1 MNTRIKHSA
10 GTALLTLFAI
20 VTTVPTA
27 SAQDEL
33 PIVHEA
39 TEDMEVALKTESQV
53 RWVPGQII
61 VKFREGAEPGTGPQ
75 IEAMGMGDVDLQR
88 TSGGELLFTLDM
100 ATMSAEESTQ
110 SAIRTAKVLSQRD
123 DVEYAQ
129 VNYVVDIAAEPMD
142 PGYAQQWHYRNN
154 GPGAGES
161 AGGINL
167 PQAWDISTGNAGI
180 VVAVI
185 DTGIL
190 PNHPDIT
197 GSANHLGG
205 FDMIT
210 STFTS
215 QDNDGRDPDPTD
227 EGDAVAAGEC
237 PPLFI
242 NPPRGSSWHGTHVAG
257 TVGVVNSDNNTGVA
271 GVSWNGGV
279 VSVRVLG
286 KCGGSVGDINDAI
299 RWAAGMTVPGVP
311 DNANPAQVINMSLG
325 APIPCANSPA
335 TQAAITDVVNRGVT
349 VVVAAGN
356 DARDAANAMPASCNG
371 VITVAAGDEN
381 GDLVTRFSN
390 FGPLV
395 DILAPGGDTQG
406 SSGAPGGVL
415 STVQGGYA
423 FYNGTSMAS
432 PHVAGVAALMLSV
445 DPTLTPQDIEAV
457 LENSAMTRTAAQ
469 CPEPCGAGLLDAHAA
484 LQAVGQPLLPA
495 ALSVAPSDIRMDNG
509 DTQQLVANVSTG
521 GSGVDGVEVRFTSS
535 DTSILTV
542 SPATKTTDTA
552 GNATTTVTA
561 LQKGSAEIA
570 VETLGSTTTVP
581 VTVDVTV
588 VSLLAGM
595 VLALLLIAVGLLYIR
610 RVRWATSA

>member
-1 MNTRIKHSA
+1 MNSRIKQGA
-10 GTALLTLFAI
+10 GAALLTLLASM
-20 VTTVPTA
+20 TALPLA

-33 PIVHEA
+33 RIVDKA

-53 RWVPGQII
+53 RWEPGQII
-61 VKFREGAEPGTGPQ
+61 VKFREGAEPGAGPQ

-110 SAIRTAKVLSQRD
+110 SAVRTAKVLSQRD

-129 VNYVVDIAAEPMD
+129 VNYIVEIAAEPID

-154 GPGAGES
+154 GSGANES
-161 AGGINL
+161 EGGINM
-167 PQAWDISTGNAGI
+167 PQAWDITTGDAGVI
-180 VVAVI
+180 VAVI

-190 PNHPDIT
+190 PNHSDIT
-197 GSANHLGG
+197 GSANQLGG

-215 QDNDGRDPDPTD
+215 QDGDGRDSDPTD

-242 NPPRGSSWHGTHVAG
+242 NPPRGNSWHGTHVAG
-257 TVGVVNSDNNTGVA
+257 TVGVVNSNNNTGVA

-286 KCGGSVGDINDAI
+286 KCGGNVGDINDAI

-311 DNANPAQVINMSLG
+311 DNTNPARVINMSLG
-325 APIPCANSPA
+325 APIPCTNSPA
-335 TQAAITDVVNRGVT
+335 TQAAISDVVGMGVT

-356 DARDAANAMPASCNG
+356 DARNAANAMPASCNG

-381 GDLVTRFSN
+381 GDLVTRYSN

-406 SSGAPGGVL
+406 GSGVSGGVL

-423 FYNGTSMAS
+423 FFNGTSMAS

-445 DPTLTPQDIEAV
+445 DPTLTPQDIEDA
-457 LENSAMTRTAAQ
+457 LENSAMPRTAAQ
-469 CPEPCGAGLLDAHAA
+469 CPEPCGAGLLDARAA
-484 LQAVGQPLLPA
+484 LGR
-495 ALSVAPSDIRMDNG
+495 PSTTLDVNPKDIDMDNG
-509 DTQQLVANVSTG
+509 DTQQVVANVSTG
-521 GSGVDGVEVRFTSS
+521 GSGVDGVDVRFTSS

-542 SPATKTTDTA
+542 EPATQTTGAA
-552 GNATTTVTA
+552 GNATGDATA
-561 LQKGSAEIA
+561 TIKALRKGSAEIT

-588 VSLLAGM
+588 VSLLTGM
-595 VLALLLIAVGLLYIR
+595 MLALLLIAVGLLYAR
-610 RVRWATSA
+610 RMRSATSA